1 MNRLLAEFR
10 AEVSGDKLI
19 GHAAVFGQMAR
30 LAGGYERLAPS
41 AFDAALA
48 KDSTD
53 VRALLN
59 HDATLLLG
67 RQSAK
72 TLRLSVDSEGLAFE
86 VDLPDT
92 SYANDLRTLVA
103 RGDITGA
110 SFGFIPGEDEMS
122 RAPDGRQLRTHTSVA
137 ELIDVSPVTFPAYDE
152 ASVKLRSYTFSE
164 RRFTLR
170 EQLARHRHTLLTFS
184 PEGPRS
190 QGVTK

>member
-1 MNRLLAEFR
+1 MNRLWTEFR
-10 AEVSGDKLI
+10 ATIDGDKLV

-30 LAGGYERLAPS
+30 MAGGYERLAPT

-48 KDSTD
+48 DATTD
-53 VRALLN
+53 VRALMN
-59 HDATLLLG
+59 HDASLLLG

-72 TLRLSVDSEGLAFE
+72 TLRLGVDSEGLRFE

-92 SYANDLRTLVA
+92 SYAHDLRTLVA

-110 SFGFIPGEDEMS
+110 SFGFVPGDDEMS

-137 ELIDVSPVTFPAYDE
+137 QLIDVSPVTFPAYDE

-164 RRFTLR
+164 RRFT
-170 EQLARHRHTLLTFS
+170 ARDQAIRIRARRLTPP
-184 PEGPRS
+184 PEGHEHEEY
-190 QGVTK
+190 GK